1 MRMLKAARMADTV
14 LATDAYG
21 TATIYCQLAPL
32 DLFKVDGVAVR
43 KRQMSAADEAAIPAR
58 GVITIVNEQY
68 LVGTG
73 TPDFYRGQVIRRN
86 YVIQGADGLA
96 NLHSISGA
104 LNSTAPVQAYVA
116 KVFAKYLPDEAN
128 SSKYPPQYQ
137 IFLAGSEN
145 APEDSLIELSSE
157 WFLIKES
164 YVSTS
169 GLRIALANR
178 LDAPIFETVTFGDR
192 AYNPVTD
199 AYTSST
205 SSIKILRVK
214 WTEHYTYLSIGTE
227 KYQSGDEQVFMLK
240 SVTPV
245 APDTLTLSDG
255 AWRILAVQDETTHWS
270 CHVRR
275 A

>member
-1 MRMLKAARMADTV
+1 MADTV

-21 TATIYCQLAPL
+21 TDTLYCQLAPL
-32 DLFKVDGVAVR
+32 DLWRVDGVAVR
-43 KRQMSAADEAAIPAR
+43 KRAVSAADEATIPTR
-58 GVITIVNEQY
+58 GVITIDNEQY

-137 IFLAGSEN
+137 IFLAGSES

-178 LDAPIFETVTFGDR
+178 LDAPIFETVTFGDST
-192 AYNPVTD
+192 YNPVTD